1 MHPPI
6 FVREL
11 SAPERA
17 QLEAGL
23 HAPCAFTVRRAQ
35 IVLLSAAGR
44 RPRAIAHG
52 LCCAVQTVRNGIRAF
67 NAVGMAALT
76 AGSTRPK
83 SAAPVLAGAKLEQLR
98 ALLHQSPRAFG
109 HARSTWTLGLL
120 AQVAHDQGLSARVLS
135 PETIRK
141 ALVRLEVNWRRA
153 KHWLTSPDP
162 AYARKKTGATA

>member
-1 MHPPI
+1 MHAPI

-11 SAPERA
+11 SDPERA

-23 HAPCAFTVRRAQ
+23 RSASAFTMRRAQ

-44 RPRAIAHG
+44 RPREIAEG

-67 NAVGMAALT
+67 NTTGLAALS
-76 AGSTRPK
+76 AGSSRPK
-83 SAAPVLAGAKLEQLR
+83 SATPALDRVALEQLR
-98 ALLHQSPRAFG
+98 LILHASPRTFG
-109 HARSTWTLGLL
+109 RTRSTWTLGLL
-120 AQVAHDQGLSARVLS
+120 AQVAHAQGLSARVLS
-135 PETIRK
+135 AETIRQ
-141 ALVRLEVNWRRA
+141 ALLRLDVSWRRA